1 MQIKGPDTPNHKDK
15 YSIEFHMLWNHKIDT
30 KFAFLAHLLQK
41 LSPSYVLIGTNI
53 EAAILDF
60 QQQNDRVVHIGCV
73 PTGS

>member
-15 YSIEFHMLWNHKIDT
+15 YSIEFLMLWNHEIDT
-30 KFAFLAHLLQK
+30 KFAFLAHLVKK
-41 LSPSYVLIGTNI
+41 LSPSYVLIGANI

-60 QQQNDRVVHIGCV
+60 QQKNGQVVHIGCV